1 MRGVVY
7 FQINSQHLK
16 EQGTTQTW
24 SFCSRILS
32 KGFFFLFFFF
42 FNFLS
47 PRPAFLVCRPLS
59 VPHIPLSC
67 PLYSELWPEHWPWT
81 LTSPVISHIPGPFPP
96 LRPQTAHHSS
106 PPPFPASSSCSL
118 FVPRLFSSSSSFH
131 SHWIQNGKAGFWWGA
146 ARRQRR
152 VNTALAAEQQTQSP
166 TVSYPP
172 RSTALSV
179 NLWSD
184 LELMSKWW
192 CQPVRTGQLS
202 SGAPMRQANS
212 PNLGH
217 TPPVCFQLCHSLFPF
232 TYVWIVGEVLL
243 INTDRSIWKETE
255 SESIWTWRRFQRFWF
270 E

>member
-1 MRGVVY
+1 MWEAWCIFKLIANIWRNRAPHKPGHFVAES
-7 FQINSQHLK
+7 FQ
-16 EQGTTQTW
+16 
-24 SFCSRILS
+24 RV
-32 KGFFFLFFFF
+32 FFFFSFF

-152 VNTALAAEQQTQSP
+152 VNTALAAEQHTQSP

-255 SESIWTWRRFQRFWF
+255 SESIWRWRRFQRFWF

>member
-1 MRGVVY
+1 MWEAWCIFKLIANIWRNRAPHKPGHFVAES
-7 FQINSQHLK
+7 FQRL
-16 EQGTTQTW
+16 
-24 SFCSRILS
+24 
-32 KGFFFLFFFF
+32 FFLFFSFF

-67 PLYSELWPEHWPWT
+67 LLYSKLWPEHWPWT

-118 FVPRLFSSSSSFH
+118 FVPRHFFFFFFLSLSLNPEWQSWLLMGCCSETTESKHSLSSWTTDPKPHCQLS
-131 SHWIQNGKAGFWWGA
+131 
-146 ARRQRR
+146 
-152 VNTALAAEQQTQSP
+152 
-166 TVSYPP
+166 P

-179 NLWSD
+179 NLWND
-184 LELMSKWW
+184 LELLSKWW
-192 CQPVRTGQLS
+192 CQPVRMGQLS

-217 TPPVCFQLCHSLFPF
+217 TPPVCFFPSHMFGSL
-232 TYVWIVGEVLL
+232 VRCCL
-243 INTDRSIWKETE
+243 
-255 SESIWTWRRFQRFWF
+255 
-270 E
+270 